1 MRRERVRTLRD
12 YQRKLARYG
21 TLSAEESE
29 QQDVL
34 ETEDLAQQLADLE
47 RQVRTGSRGLAKV
60 ATVVEALNELLDLA
74 AAAVPED
81 PKVERVLELVEET
94 RAEEPNANI
103 LIYTEYIDSL
113 EALAPRLQQRWGAK
127 VLTITGLFDDRAR
140 TRVTERF
147 RSESGLILVS
157 TDASA
162 EGLNL
167 HQRCHNLI
175 HLELP
180 FNPNRLEQRKGRID
194 RYGQEFE
201 PLVRYLFLRGTFEE
215 RILMRLIVKYE
226 RQRARL
232 TFVPNTL
239 GLDTSTERGSER
251 LLKGVMADEA
261 RLFEADEP
269 LPDLA
274 GEEEPGNDEAS
285 RELFE
290 EVERSFHVFRE
301 TARTHAWLGE
311 AGMNADR
318 RQLEEADRARAGGGR
333 AEAVDITSFV
343 ADAIHFDG
351 GQVHGSPADPV
362 FSVTL
367 PPAWRYGLEDMPGHD
382 PETHTVLLT
391 TDINVTSQGDHSVG
405 FLGRA
410 HPLVRRALERVRSLT
425 YCSAAEAYQDHR
437 VSAVRAHV
445 ASPELLFTFLG
456 RVESRSGPELEHVLA
471 VRIAENR
478 EPRIVDPEEWTRIAA
493 PEHGIQPAEL
503 WKKRYAEWGDA
514 VRERASAAAIAHFE
528 SASVEFTTRRRTL
541 LESEQRE
548 LAAWLRQRMIE
559 ITSKAE
565 ESSTQTELFQE
576 SAASPQPAPVW
587 RTLIEPLDRLAGFET
602 DRAQL
607 TRLRNEARA
616 VLELYEHRRKDLD
629 ARLALVAPVVLP
641 LGILM
646 LIPEGADAA

>member
-1 MRRERVRTLRD
+1 M
-12 YQRKLARYG
+12 
-21 TLSAEESE
+21 
-29 QQDVL
+29 
-34 ETEDLAQQLADLE
+34 
-47 RQVRTGSRGLAKV
+47 
-60 ATVVEALNELLDLA
+60 
-74 AAAVPED
+74 
-81 PKVERVLELVEET
+81 
-94 RAEEPNANI
+94 
-103 LIYTEYIDSL
+103 
-113 EALAPRLQQRWGAK
+113 
-127 VLTITGLFDDRAR
+127 TGLLDDRAR
-140 TRVTERF
+140 GRITERF

-180 FNPNRLEQRKGRID
+180 FNPNRLEQRNGRID

-251 LLKGVMADEA
+251 LLKSLLTDEA
-261 RLFEADEP
+261 RLFEEDEP

-274 GEEEPGNDEAS
+274 GEEGPGNDEAS

-301 TARTHAWLGE
+301 TRVL
-311 AGMNADR
+311 AGSRLNADR
-318 RQLEEADRARAGGGR
+318 RQLEKRTRAGGGH

-343 ADAIHFDG
+343 ADAIQFDG

-367 PPAWRYGLEDMPGHD
+367 PPAWRYGLDDMPGHD
-382 PETHTVLLT
+382 PETNTVLLT
-391 TDINVTSQGDHSVG
+391 TDINVIHQGDRSVG

-425 YCSAAEAYQDHR
+425 YGSAAESYQDHR
-437 VSAVRAHV
+437 VSAVRAPV
-445 ASPELLFTFLG
+445 ATPELLFTFLG
-456 RVESRSGPELEHVLA
+456 RVESHSGPELERVMA
-471 VRIAENR
+471 VQVSEDGN
-478 EPRIVDPEEWTRIAA
+478 PRIVEPEEWTVLAS
-493 PEHGIQPAEL
+493 PEHGIQPAEV
-503 WKKRYAEWGDA
+503 WKTSYAAWGDGARDRARTA
-514 VRERASAAAIAHFE
+514 VTAHFE
-528 SASVEFTTRRRTL
+528 TASGEFTARRQEL

-548 LAAWLRQRMIE
+548 LTAWLRQRAIE
-559 ITSKAE
+559 ITSQGE
-565 ESSTQTELFQE
+565 QRSSQAELFHE
-576 SAASPQPAPVW
+576 GAAPPQPPPVW
-587 RTLIEPLDRLAGFET
+587 RTLVDAAERLAGFEA
-602 DRAQL
+602 DRTQS
-607 TRLRNEARA
+607 TKLRNEARV
-616 VLELYEHRRKDLD
+616 VLELYEHRRKELA
-629 ARLALVAPVVLP
+629 ARLALLQPVVLP

-646 LIPEGADAA
+646 LIPETVDAP

>member
-1 MRRERVRTLRD
+1 M
-12 YQRKLARYG
+12 
-21 TLSAEESE
+21 
-29 QQDVL
+29 
-34 ETEDLAQQLADLE
+34 
-47 RQVRTGSRGLAKV
+47 
-60 ATVVEALNELLDLA
+60 
-74 AAAVPED
+74 
-81 PKVERVLELVEET
+81 
-94 RAEEPNANI
+94 
-103 LIYTEYIDSL
+103 
-113 EALAPRLQQRWGAK
+113 
-127 VLTITGLFDDRAR
+127 TGLFDDRAR
-140 TRVTERF
+140 SRVTERF
-147 RSESGLILVS
+147 RSESGVILVS

-180 FNPNRLEQRKGRID
+180 FNPNRLEQRNGRSD

-251 LLKGVMADEA
+251 LLKGLMADEA
-261 RLFEADEP
+261 HLFEADEP

-274 GEEEPGNDEAS
+274 GEEGPGNDEAS

-311 AGMNADR
+311 AGLNADR
-318 RQLEEADRARAGGGR
+318 RQLEEADRARAGGGH
-333 AEAVDITSFV
+333 AEAVDITGFV

-367 PPAWRYGLEDMPGHD
+367 PPAWRYGLEDMPGYD
-382 PETHTVLLT
+382 PETNTVLLT
-391 TDINVTSQGDHSVG
+391 TDINVTSDGNRSVG

-410 HPLVRRALERVRSLT
+410 HPLARRALERVRSLT
-425 YCSAAEAYQDHR
+425 YGSAAESYQDHR
-437 VSAVRAHV
+437 ISAVRAPV
-445 ASPELLFTFLG
+445 AAPELLFTFLG
-456 RVESRSGPELEHVLA
+456 RVESRSGPELERVLA
-471 VRIAENR
+471 AQVAENG
-478 EPRIVDPEEWTRIAA
+478 EPRILEPEEWTRIAV
-493 PEHGIQPAEL
+493 PERGIQPAEL
-503 WKKRYAEWGDA
+503 WKTRYAEWGDA
-514 VRERASAAAIAHFE
+514 ARARATAAAATHFSAA
-528 SASVEFTTRRRTL
+528 SSEFTTRRREL
-541 LESEQRE
+541 LGSEQRE

-565 ESSTQTELFQE
+565 ETSTQVELFHE

-587 RTLIEPLDRLAGFET
+587 RTLMDPLERLAGFET
-602 DRAQL
+602 GRAQP
-607 TRLRNEARA
+607 TKLRNEARA
-616 VLELYEHRRKDLD
+616 VLELYEHRRKDLA
-629 ARLALVAPVVLP
+629 ARLALVAPVVVP

-646 LIPEGADAA
+646 LIPEAADAA